1 MNRASLCILTLTLGL
16 MIGACNADIPAKTT
30 PEEVGI
36 GTAQEYAD
44 QDDPVQ
50 DASVTPG
57 IPTSDIAFN
66 GLRLLNPLDTKPRF
80 NEVARGLAI
89 DSQNN
94 LIVVGH
100 EDSST
105 TITSTSAGT
114 SDPISYYQHN
124 AQADVFVRKLS
135 PSGETIWSRTFGGS
149 NYEYARAVAIGPDD
163 TIFVAG
169 MTDSKTV
176 RGLSIN
182 LLEDAFITA
191 YSKDGK
197 RLWTRLLGGSLSDA
211 ATAVAVD
218 QKGYVYV
225 SGYTTGVNSPSDV
238 EHRSFMGTPVPG
250 LLEVFLAKYN
260 AKGTRLWTKF
270 VGTERMGI
278 QKPGG
283 VAVNSKGEVLL
294 AGTTFRGLADAQ
306 DAKQVF
312 LVRFS
317 SDGTPLAKPTLFKPD
332 GLGSISVRSISIDPA
347 DNVILAGGTTAQLLG
362 GQSSKLITRINQ
374 TLGANAFCTLGRDII
389 PTGRANDGTFE
400 TCADGYIMK
409 FNSQL
414 EPVWTRLVSND
425 VSLDLDSTQG
435 AAQPERLV
443 ELHTVRT
450 DAAGNIFVL
459 GRGYTPSTPRSKKA
473 LTANWPLKYSS
484 DGTFLGS
491 AKGLSTTDI
500 RVQGIGGIAL
510 DKAGSV
516 FLAGDFGQLDDGSV
530 VRPANA
536 ILMPEDAANMV
547 NTSSYDLR
555 VFLTHLNTDLK

>member
-1 MNRASLCILTLTLGL
+1 MTRAGLCLLTLTLGL
-16 MIGACNADIPAKTT
+16 ILGSCTDVLTKPT
-30 PEEVGI
+30 PEEIGI
-36 GTAQEYAD
+36 GAPQEYVD

-50 DASVTPG
+50 DAPVTPG
-57 IPTSDIAFN
+57 TPTSNIAFS
-66 GLRLLNPLDTKPRF
+66 GLQLLNPADPKPRF

-100 EDSST
+100 ENSST
-105 TITSTSAGT
+105 IISDASAGT
-114 SDPISYYQHN
+114 SDPILYYQHN
-124 AQADVFVRKLS
+124 AQTDVFVRKLS
-135 PSGETIWSRTFGGS
+135 PSGETIWSRKFGGS
-149 NYEYARAVAIGPDD
+149 DYEYARAVAIGPDD
-163 TIFVAG
+163 TIFVVG
-169 MTDSKTV
+169 MTDSKTL
-176 RGLSIN
+176 RGLNIN

-197 RLWTRLLGGSLSDA
+197 RLWTRLLGGNLSDA
-211 ATAVAVD
+211 ATAIAVD

-225 SGYTTGVNSPSDV
+225 TGYTTGANSPSDI
-238 EHRSFMGTPVPG
+238 EHRSFMGTPIPG

-283 VAVNSKGEVLL
+283 VAVNSKGEVVL
-294 AGTTFRGLADAQ
+294 AGTTFRGLTEAQ
-306 DAKQVF
+306 DAKQGF
-312 LVRFS
+312 LMRFAA
-317 SDGTPLAKPTLFKPD
+317 DGSPLAKPALFKPD
-332 GLGSISVRSISIDPA
+332 GSGSLSVRSISIDPT
-347 DNVILAGGTTAQLLG
+347 DHIILAGGTTAQLLG
-362 GQSSKLITRINQ
+362 GQSSKLIARINQ

-389 PTGRANDGTFE
+389 PTGKANDGTFD
-400 TCADGYIMK
+400 TCGDGYLMK

-425 VSLDLDSTQG
+425 VPLDLDSAQG

-450 DAAGNIFVL
+450 DAAGNVFVL
-459 GRGYTPSTPRSKKA
+459 GRGYTPESPRSKKS

-491 AKGLSTTDI
+491 AKSPSTSDVKV
-500 RVQGIGGIAL
+500 RGIGGIAL
-510 DKAGSV
+510 DKTGSV
-516 FLAGDFGQLDDGSV
+516 FLAGDFGQLDDGGV

-536 ILMPEDAANMV
+536 VLMPEDAANV
-547 NTSSYDLR
+547 DIGSSYDLR
-555 VFLTHLNTDLK
+555 AFLIHLNTDLK